1 MKLPYGYVL
10 VGEEIIIHE
19 ERAGVVRSIFE
30 YYDTLLY
37 THLFSEYYIV
47 PCGSCSKVI
56 EQTKAMRANTQ
67 LHDLECYGLI
77 DCDYRSEREKT
88 ALKEKRVYTLS
99 VSEVENLFIV
109 EELLKVVNQLQGF
122 TDNSRVEQAK
132 KYIIEKRYKPEIE
145 KQICAATIAEIKY
158 QLSIIDISG
167 TDDTAIQ
174 NRLSAFFDNFNYSE
188 TKQPFEI
195 TAMIAPAAI

>member
-1 MKLPYGYVL
+1 
-10 VGEEIIIHE
+10 
-19 ERAGVVRSIFE
+19 
-30 YYDTLLY
+30 
-37 THLFSEYYIV
+37 
-47 PCGSCSKVI
+47 
-56 EQTKAMRANTQ
+56 MRANAQ

-88 ALKEKRVYTLS
+88 ALKGKGVYTLS

-122 TDNSRVEQAK
+122 TDNSRVDQAK

-174 NRLSAFFDNFNYSE
+174 NRLSAFFDNFNYLE
-188 TKQPFEI
+188 MKQPFEI
-195 TAMIAPAAI
+195 LFMTAYNEFNYKKVISIYNRKSLKNSIGSIFGLQEKDYCDFIIRQLNGPNSELIKRALRPYLPSEIPL